1 MAYFPRL
8 FSIDNVKAAKAS
20 GFGYINA
27 IHYMA
32 PHSLGGFGNLCP
44 NATEPCIY
52 NCLGWQ
58 SGHAAMVKDLD
69 IGTNSV
75 RESRKLKAKL
85 FMTDRANYLN
95 AIVCDIARIVAKA
108 KRDGLKP
115 CIRLNGSSDIPFE
128 RLRFELSDK
137 AQRALIKLYGKP
149 LSGFVTILE
158 AFPDVQ
164 FIDYT
169 KSFNRL
175 GKGPRNLD
183 LTFSYGVTNSSDC
196 VKALLAGH
204 NIAMIFDGG
213 LPESFAGF
221 PVINGDLHDLRH
233 LDPKGGHI
241 VGLSP
246 KGKRAKGDT
255 TGFVVRQ
262 GEAFN
267 ALQAQWEALSHIY
280 GPQAAIAIKRAIKAQ
295 RAGKAAI
302 DSGKLIVIAA

>member
-1 MAYFPRL
+1 MAYFPSL
-8 FSIDNVKAAKAS
+8 FSTDNVKAAKAS
-20 GFGYINA
+20 GFGYLNA

-44 NATEPCIY
+44 NATEPCIR

-69 IGTNSV
+69 LGTNSV

-85 FMTDRANYLN
+85 FMTSRPAYLN
-95 AIVCDIARIVAKA
+95 AIVCDIARIVTKA
-108 KRDGLKP
+108 RREGLKP

-128 RLRFELSDK
+128 RLRFELNDK

-149 LSGFVTILE
+149 ASGFTTILE
-158 AFPDVQ
+158 LFPTVQ
-164 FIDYT
+164 FVDYT
-169 KSFNRL
+169 KSPNRL
-175 GKGPRNLD
+175 GKSPRNLD
-183 LTFSYGVTNSSDC
+183 LTFSYGVTNSGDC

-204 NIAMIFDGG
+204 NVAMIFDGG

-221 PVINGDLHDLRH
+221 PVIDGDRHDLRH
-233 LDPKGGHI
+233 LDAKGGNI

-246 KGKRAKGDT
+246 KGKRAKQDT
-255 TGFVVRQ
+255 TGFIVRQ

-267 ALQAQWEALSHIY
+267 ALQAQWEALTALY
-280 GPQAAIAIKRAIKAQ
+280 GPQAAIALRQRIKQ
-295 RAGKAAI
+295 AAI
-302 DSGKLIVIAA
+302 DSGKLLIIAA

>member
-1 MAYFPRL
+1 MAYYPRL
-8 FSIDNVKAAKAS
+8 FSTDNVKAAKAS

-32 PHSLGGFGNLCP
+32 PYDLGGFGNLCSH
-44 NATEPCIY
+44 ATDACKR

-85 FMTDRANYLN
+85 FMTDRVNYLN
-95 AIVCDIARIVAKA
+95 AIVCDIARIVTKA
-108 KRDGLKP
+108 RKDGLEP

-158 AFPDVQ
+158 AFPDIQ

-169 KSFNRL
+169 KNPNRL
-175 GKGPRNLD
+175 GKDPRNLD
-183 LTFSYGVTNSSDC
+183 LTFSHGVSNSSDC

-204 NIAMIFDGG
+204 NVAMIFDNG

-246 KGKRAKGDT
+246 KGKRAKNDA
-255 TGFVVRQ
+255 TGFIVRK
-262 GEAFN
+262 GHGFKVLEC
-267 ALQAQWEALSHIY
+267 QWKAC
-280 GPQAAIAIKRAIKAQ
+280 RAVEKIKAKQ
-295 RAGKAAI
+295 IGKAAI

>member
-44 NATEPCIY
+44 NATEPCIH

-85 FMTDRANYLN
+85 FMTDRVNYLN
-95 AIVCDIARIVAKA
+95 AMVCAIARIVAKA

-115 CIRLNGSSDIPFE
+115 CIRPNGSSDIPFE
-128 RLRFELSDK
+128 RLRFNCNAKAITALCRAGLDRHITYLSQVTLLELF
-137 AQRALIKLYGKP
+137 P
-149 LSGFVTILE
+149 TI
-158 AFPDVQ
+158 Q

-169 KSFNRL
+169 KNPNRL
-175 GKGPRNLD
+175 GKAPRNLD

-204 NIAMIFDGG
+204 NVAMIFDNG

-246 KGKRAKGDT
+246 KGKRAKSDA

-267 ALQAQWEALSHIY
+267 ALQAQWEAY
-280 GPQAAIAIKRAIKAQ
+280 RAIETIKAQ
-295 RAGKAAI
+295 RIGQAAI